1 MKQVIDASVVL
12 AYLRDEPGGD
22 VLVRDDGPFC
32 LSSVNLAEI
41 MTKVI
46 DLGLSSDDIT
56 RVLKKLPIEN
66 FDYVRE
72 DAVCTAKFRT
82 ASRRLGLSLGD
93 RACLALAARLAVPV
107 LTADTV
113 WAELDLDIEIRLIR

>member
-1 MKQVIDASVVL
+1 MRRVIDASVVL

-22 VLVRDDGPFC
+22 VLVLDNGPFC
-32 LSSVNLAEI
+32 LSSVNLAEV

-46 DLGLSSDDIT
+46 DLGLSTDDVT

-66 FDYVRE
+66 FDFGKD
-72 DAVCTAKFRT
+72 DAVRTAKFRT

-93 RACLALAARLAVPV
+93 RACLALAARLATPV
-107 LTADTV
+107 LTADTA
-113 WAELDLDIEIRLIR
+113 WAELDLDIDIRLIR